1 MRYRCRMIPNI
12 PNRRR
17 LAGTVLLLLLVIVYV
32 FVAAIVGE
40 NVLPRAGRFA
50 EFIYYAIAGL
60 AWVPLAA
67 AIISWMHKT

>member
-1 MRYRCRMIPNI
+1 MRYRRAMI

-32 FVAAIVGE
+32 FAAMMLAVTI
-40 NVLPRAGRFA
+40 LPQAGRTT
-50 EFIYYAIAGL
+50 EFVYYALAGL

-67 AIISWMHKT
+67 LVISWMHRT